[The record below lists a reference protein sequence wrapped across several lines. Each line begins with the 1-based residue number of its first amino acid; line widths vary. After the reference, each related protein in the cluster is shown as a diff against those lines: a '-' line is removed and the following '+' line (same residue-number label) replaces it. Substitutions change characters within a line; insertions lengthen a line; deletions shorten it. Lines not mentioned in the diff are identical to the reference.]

1 MAKEQLTREMVKNHL
16 KKQLKNALPKTFITL
31 IPIAFLI
38 WFQIFSFEIF
48 YKVIDDYLNPFAA
61 MCIWFFIAIAP
72 FVYPMY
78 IYIASV
84 VFQIKGW
91 NKLRKNDFT
100 ITEDEIDYIRETEL
114 INFRLRFRFKLLL
127 GSNIWH
133 GYYDVIYLKDS
144 GRYIVLGPE
153 DGIVRMSSSG
163 DKVYVVHYNGM
174 NEPLL
179 IYNSMIYEYSER

>member
-48 YKVIDDYLNPFAA
+48 YKDIDDYLNPFAT
-61 MCIWFFIAIAP
+61 MSIWFFIAIAP
-72 FVYPMY
+72 FVYPIY

-153 DGIVRMSSSG
+153 DGIIRMSSSG

>member
-38 WFQIFSFEIF
+38 WFQIFSFE
-48 YKVIDDYLNPFAA
+48 
-61 MCIWFFIAIAP
+61 
-72 FVYPMY
+72 
-78 IYIASV
+78 
-84 VFQIKGW
+84 IKGW